1 MSTIKSYLEADH
13 ARCDALFAQAESA
26 VGSGDWQQA
35 AAALDL
41 FAAALGR
48 HLAMEED
55 VLFPAFEQATGN
67 AAGPTAVMRS
77 EHHRLRDI
85 TADART
91 ALERRASDDFFAAA
105 ETMQIMMGQHN
116 LKEEGILYPMADRFL
131 KASAERLLD
140 AMRSLPQAGAV
151 PA

>member
-13 ARCDALFAQAESA
+13 VRCDALFAQAEGA
-26 VGSGDWQQA
+26 AGSGDWEQA
-35 AAALDL
+35 AAALGL
-41 FAAALGR
+41 FDAALGR

-67 AAGPTAVMRS
+67 TSGPTAVMRS
-77 EHHRLRDI
+77 EHQRLREI
-85 TADART
+85 AADARR
-91 ALERRASDDFFAAA
+91 ALEQRASEDFFAAV

-131 KASAERLLD
+131 NASAEQVLD
-140 AMRSLPQAGAV
+140 AMRSLPQADAV
-151 PA
+151 PV